1 MNEMNE
7 KNKKRQ
13 DIVENKKTQQ
23 ESYQDLP
30 QAIQD
35 KLEWFQNQK
44 LGIIF
49 HWGLYAQAGVVES
62 WQLSKEDD
70 WARKHGAFRKDLKE
84 LRHDYWALNHEF
96 NPVNFD
102 PESWAK
108 IAKYAGFRYMIFTT
122 KHHDGFNMYD
132 TKYSDYKITSKDSAF
147 HNNPLADVL
156 KYVNEAFRKEGIATG
171 AYYSKADWHCP
182 FYWEPGS
189 DPRGRYASYDPAQK
203 PELWQKFQKF
213 VENQL
218 VEICQNYGPIDIL
231 WLDAGWVNGGH
242 HEFLPMKQ
250 IVRKIWQIK
259 ADTLI
264 VDRTI
269 GGKYEN
275 YVTPEQQIPTIPPQK
290 VWESNLTLAKNW
302 GYVPNDQY
310 KCFSEILDNIVK
322 IISLGGNVIL
332 GVGPKP
338 DGTLPQQALKLMEK
352 LGDWLKVFGEAVYNT
367 RGCSEYVNKN
377 IFMTKKNSD
386 YYLFY
391 NSDEAGHKISVNDL
405 PVKSNAFLSIETG
418 KPVSVYDNSINLPK
432 TAFPYGV
439 IKIKK

>member
-1 MNEMNE
+1 MNE
-7 KNKKRQ
+7 KNEKRQ

-49 HWGLYAQAGVVES
+49 HWGLYAQAGIVES

-108 IAKYAGFRYMIFTT
+108 AAKYAGFRYMIFTT

-147 HNNPLADVL
+147 HNNPLADIL

-275 YVTPEQQIPTIPPQK
+275 YVTPEQQIPAVPPQK

-338 DGTLPQQALKLMEK
+338 DGTLPQQALRLMEK

>member
-1 MNEMNE
+1 MNE

-13 DIVENKKTQQ
+13 DIVENKETQQ
-23 ESYQDLP
+23 ENYQDLP

-108 IAKYAGFRYMIFTT
+108 AAKYAGFRYMIFTT

-147 HNNPLADVL
+147 HNNPLADIL

-242 HEFLPMKQ
+242 HEFLPMEQ
-250 IVRKIWQIK
+250 IAKKIWQIK

-275 YVTPEQQIPTIPPQK
+275 YVTPEQQIPAVPPQK

-310 KCFSEILDNIVK
+310 KSFREILDNIIK

-338 DGTLPQQALKLMEK
+338 DGTLPQPALELMK
-352 LGDWLKVFGEAVYNT
+352 
-367 RGCSEYVNKN
+367 
-377 IFMTKKNSD
+377 
-386 YYLFY
+386 
-391 NSDEAGHKISVNDL
+391 
-405 PVKSNAFLSIETG
+405 
-418 KPVSVYDNSINLPK
+418 
-432 TAFPYGV
+432 
-439 IKIKK
+439 

>member
-1 MNEMNE
+1 MNE
-7 KNKKRQ
+7 KNEKRQ
-13 DIVENKKTQQ
+13 DIVENKGTQQ

-30 QAIQD
+30 QVIQD

-49 HWGLYAQAGVVES
+49 HWGLYAQAGIVES

-70 WARKHGAFRKDLKE
+70 WSRKHGAFRKDLKE
-84 LRHDYWALNHEF
+84 LRHDYWALSHEF

-108 IAKYAGFRYMIFTT
+108 AAKYAGFRYMIFTT

-147 HNNPLADVL
+147 HNNPLADIL

-242 HEFLPMKQ
+242 HEFLPMEQ
-250 IVRKIWQIK
+250 IAKKIWQIK

-310 KCFSEILDNIVK
+310 KSFREILDNIVK

-338 DGTLPQQALKLMEK
+338 DGTLPQQALKLMKK
-352 LGDWLKVFGEAVYNT
+352 LGDWLKVFEEAVYNT
-367 RGCSEYVNKN
+367 RGCPEYVNKN
-377 IFMTKKNSD
+377 IFMTKKNAD

-391 NSDEAGHKISVNDL
+391 NSEEVNHKISVNDL
-405 PVKSNAFLSIETG
+405 PVKSNTVLSLETG
-418 KPVSVYDNSINLPK
+418 KSVLVNNSIINLPK

>member
-1 MNEMNE
+1 MNE
-7 KNKKRQ
+7 KNEKRQ
-13 DIVENKKTQQ
+13 DIVENKKAQQ

-49 HWGLYAQAGVVES
+49 HWGLYAQAGIVES

-70 WARKHGAFRKDLKE
+70 WSRKHGAFRKDLKE
-84 LRHDYWALNHEF
+84 LRHDYWALSHEF

-108 IAKYAGFRYMIFTT
+108 AAKYAGFRYMIFTT

-147 HNNPLADVL
+147 HNNPLADIL

-242 HEFLPMKQ
+242 HEFLPMEQ
-250 IVRKIWQIK
+250 IAKKIWQIK

-310 KCFSEILDNIVK
+310 KSFREILDNIVK

-338 DGTLPQQALKLMEK
+338 DGTLPQQALKLMKK
-352 LGDWLKVFGEAVYNT
+352 LGDWLKVFEEAVYNT
-367 RGCSEYVNKN
+367 RGCPEYVNKN
-377 IFMTKKNSD
+377 IFMTKKNAD

-391 NSDEAGHKISVNDL
+391 NSEEVNHKISVNDL
-405 PVKSNAFLSIETG
+405 PVKSNTVLSLETG
-418 KPVSVYDNSINLPK
+418 KSVLVNNSIINLPK

>member
-1 MNEMNE
+1 MNE
-7 KNKKRQ
+7 KNEKRQ
-13 DIVENKKTQQ
+13 DIVENKGTQQ

-30 QAIQD
+30 QVIQD

-49 HWGLYAQAGVVES
+49 HWGLYAQAGIVES

-70 WARKHGAFRKDLKE
+70 WSRKHGAFRKDLKE
-84 LRHDYWALNHEF
+84 LRHDYWALSHEF

-108 IAKYAGFRYMIFTT
+108 AAKYAGFRYMIFTT

-147 HNNPLADVL
+147 HNNPLADIL

-310 KCFSEILDNIVK
+310 KSFREILDNIVK

-338 DGTLPQQALKLMEK
+338 DGTLPQQALKLMKK
-352 LGDWLKVFGEAVYNT
+352 LGDWLKVFEEAVYNT
-367 RGCSEYVNKN
+367 RGCPEYVNKN
-377 IFMTKKNSD
+377 IFMTKKNAD

-391 NSDEAGHKISVNDL
+391 NSEKVNHKISVNDL
-405 PVKSNAFLSIETG
+405 PVKSNTVLSLETG
-418 KPVSVYDNSINLPK
+418 KSVLVNNSIINLPK

>member
-1 MNEMNE
+1 MNE
-7 KNKKRQ
+7 KNEKRQ
-13 DIVENKKTQQ
+13 DIVENKKAQQ

-30 QAIQD
+30 QAIRD

-49 HWGLYAQAGVVES
+49 HWGLYAQAGIVES

-96 NPVNFD
+96 NPVNFN